1 MCIKRLKKVTR
12 LFTIALVALSA
23 GAQAQDQLASMAP
36 IDRKMRA
43 IDSVSI
49 VRLMQQEEV
58 YQMPASALYPSWDNE
73 YIRNYGVALPKEYR
87 IDLRGFHMPTDSRLV
102 TSHFGYRPR
111 FRRQHYGTDIKVY
124 VGDTIRAAFDGKV
137 RVVKYEGKGYGK
149 YIIIRHPNGLETLY
163 GHMSKHL
170 VKEDQPVKA
179 GEPIGLGGNT
189 GRSYGSHLHFETR
202 FLGHFIDPEKVFDFA
217 AQDVLGDFYMFRS
230 SGAGTILAAHDIVGG
245 EEEMSPEQAAQL
257 AAQEKQEESRAFQEE
272 RKAEVQARS
281 RAQIH
286 KVKKGESL
294 YTIARKHGV
303 TVDKLCRMNN
313 ISKRTTLRPGQ
324 ILKYS

>member
-58 YQMPASALYPSWDNE
+58 YQMPASALYPSWNNE

-102 TSHFGYRPR
+102 TSHVGYRPR

-137 RVVKYEGKGYGK
+137 RVVKYGK

>member
-58 YQMPASALYPSWDNE
+58 YQMPASALYPSWNNE

-163 GHMSKHL
+163 GHMSKHWKPCIL
-170 VKEDQPVKA
+170 
-179 GEPIGLGGNT
+179 
-189 GRSYGSHLHFETR
+189 LHW
-202 FLGHFIDPEKVFDFA
+202 KK
-217 AQDVLGDFYMFRS
+217 S
-230 SGAGTILAAHDIVGG
+230 SSRNVSIKTSSSNRLTPWMRLASTSTNA
-245 EEEMSPEQAAQL
+245 
-257 AAQEKQEESRAFQEE
+257 
-272 RKAEVQARS
+272 
-281 RAQIH
+281 
-286 KVKKGESL
+286 
-294 YTIARKHGV
+294 
-303 TVDKLCRMNN
+303 
-313 ISKRTTLRPGQ
+313 
-324 ILKYS
+324 

>member
-58 YQMPASALYPSWDNE
+58 YQMPASALYPSWNNE

-137 RVVKYEGKGYGK
+137 RVVKYEGKG
-149 YIIIRHPNGLETLY
+149 LSL
-163 GHMSKHL
+163 
-170 VKEDQPVKA
+170 
-179 GEPIGLGGNT
+179 
-189 GRSYGSHLHFETR
+189 
-202 FLGHFIDPEKVFDFA
+202 
-217 AQDVLGDFYMFRS
+217 
-230 SGAGTILAAHDIVGG
+230 
-245 EEEMSPEQAAQL
+245 
-257 AAQEKQEESRAFQEE
+257 
-272 RKAEVQARS
+272 
-281 RAQIH
+281 IH
-286 KVKKGESL
+286 
-294 YTIARKHGV
+294 I
-303 TVDKLCRMNN
+303 
-313 ISKRTTLRPGQ
+313 
-324 ILKYS
+324 